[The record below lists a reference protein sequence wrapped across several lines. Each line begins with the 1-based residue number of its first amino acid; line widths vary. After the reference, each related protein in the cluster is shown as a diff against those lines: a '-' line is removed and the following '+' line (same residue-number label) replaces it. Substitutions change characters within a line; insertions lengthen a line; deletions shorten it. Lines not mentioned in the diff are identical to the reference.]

1 MWFLFHHRTAL
12 VVYTNGTALL
22 YTERLSFCIAL
33 EKNDLKDY
41 YTVIAVLV
49 FFPMI
54 TAFIWL
60 YYHIAALIW
69 QHRNPLSTVFY
80 KREDN
85 SSAET
90 STSQVKSSETSNK
103 STNSVEEHLKKI
115 RSRNRNVHVERKI
128 RTFKIIVVLMIVFII
143 CRLPYHIF
151 SILKLLNTYTEP
163 KHWTIT
169 YVFTGLVLL
178 NCALNPFLY
187 TFLNSTLNV
196 CMKMHKILIK
206 DFFCKVCCCCCT
218 NAEFEEFEKENPF
231 MVENFEQQM
240 KASSVKTSSGNSK
253 VNQQVQFRI
262 EVQMQNDSKVG
273 K

>member
-1 MWFLFHHRTAL
+1 MWFLFQHRNAL
-12 VVYTNGTALL
+12 VVHTNGTTLL
-22 YTERLSFCIAL
+22 FTERLSFCVAL

-49 FFPMI
+49 FFPII

-69 QHRNPLSTVFY
+69 QHRNPLSTIFY
-80 KREDN
+80 KREEN
-85 SSAET
+85 SNGET
-90 STSQVKSSETSNK
+90 STSQIKSSETSNK
-103 STNSVEEHLKKI
+103 SANSIEEHLRRIKTP
-115 RSRNRNVHVERKI
+115 NRNVHVERKI
-128 RTFKIIVVLMIVFII
+128 RTFKIIVMLMIVFIV

-151 SILKLLNTYTEP
+151 SILKLLHVYNEHR
-163 KHWTIT
+163 HWIIT
-169 YVFTGLVLL
+169 YVFNGLVLL

-187 TFLNSTLNV
+187 TFLNATLNI
-196 CMKMHKILIK
+196 CLKIHKILIK

-231 MVENFEQQM
+231 VIEN
-240 KASSVKTSSGNSK
+240 SGHQGKQPSNMRTPNCNNNSK

-262 EVQMQNDSKVG
+262 EVQI
-273 K
+273 